1 MPPRA
6 LASALALVLEDW
18 DIYTVGDF
26 ADFLDGIDGV
36 EGACKQFANRI
47 RSDELVVAV
56 RATVAAD
63 AMSAAWASAELRL
76 LGSELRATEDGV
88 AALSARAVC
97 GAKAAGDVLILDEEL
112 STARAE
118 LTSSRRAADTRK
130 QALQSI
136 KTELAAVKLELAAA
150 VRARHEAEQE
160 VTAAKALGLALLDA
174 KAAQRAAETAR
185 AAAEDALADTLVYT
199 SRAEER
205 VALLAEKLSARTGQ
219 VDVATQT
226 SPPASPAPPAT
237 VNNYRIRHRQSTSPC
252 GVTFATAAPPHIQPP
267 EPGAQAPVPHSL
279 SQLPLAVPS
288 PNPPRLNKPRWLRV
302 TYDPDSDDYE

>member
-1 MPPRA
+1 MGSAGVVCPWPGEVLKVAFYRKLCCRSDARGSDNMPPRA
-6 LASALALVLEDW
+6 LASALAMVLEDL
-18 DIYTVGDF
+18 DVFTVGDF

-56 RATVAAD
+56 RATVATD

-97 GAKAAGDVLILDEEL
+97 GAKAAADVLILDEEL

-118 LTSSRRAADTRK
+118 LTSSRRVADTCK

-160 VTAAKALGLALLDA
+160 VCCSKSVGLGAA
-174 KAAQRAAETAR
+174 
-185 AAAEDALADTLVYT
+185 
-199 SRAEER
+199 
-205 VALLAEKLSARTGQ
+205 
-219 VDVATQT
+219 
-226 SPPASPAPPAT
+226 
-237 VNNYRIRHRQSTSPC
+237 
-252 GVTFATAAPPHIQPP
+252 
-267 EPGAQAPVPHSL
+267 
-279 SQLPLAVPS
+279 
-288 PNPPRLNKPRWLRV
+288 
-302 TYDPDSDDYE
+302 